1 MMRIEINYTLA
12 HPVAM
17 DALFAILEDGGPY
30 SLAINRA
37 RLEYQKIDYIK
48 EGK

>member
-1 MMRIEINYTLA
+1 MNRIGINYSLA

-17 DALFAILEDGGPY
+17 AALFAILEDGRPY
-30 SLAINRA
+30 KLAINRA